1 MTVAL
6 GVDVGAVRVG
16 LAASDPSG
24 SLASPVASLP
34 ARDPEAVWRR
44 IADESRAR
52 EATHLVV
59 GLPRL
64 LNGGEGTAAA
74 AARRFGDTAVERSGL
89 RVEYFDERFST
100 VQAERTLIDQGVRR
114 QRRRQTIDAHAAAV
128 VLQGWLDSRR
138 IAAARTAR

>member
-1 MTVAL
+1 MIVAL
-6 GVDVGAVRVG
+6 GVDVGSVRVG

-24 SLASPVASLP
+24 SLASPVASLT

-44 IADESRAR
+44 IAEESRSR
-52 EATHLVV
+52 GATHLVV

-64 LNGGEGTAAA
+64 LNGDEGDAAA
-74 AARRFGDTAVERSGL
+74 AARRFGATAAVRSGL

-100 VQAERTLIDQGVRR
+100 VQAERSLIEQGVRR
-114 QRRRQTIDAHAAAV
+114 QRRRQSIDAHAAAL

-138 IAAARTAR
+138 IAAERGR

>member
-6 GVDVGAVRVG
+6 GVDVGTVRVG

-44 IADESRAR
+44 IAEESRTR

-59 GLPRL
+59 GLPRRL
-64 LNGGEGTAAA
+64 DGGEGEAAA
-74 AARRFGDTAVERSGL
+74 AARRFGSVAAERCGL

-100 VQAERTLIDQGVRR
+100 VQAERTLIQQGVRR
-114 QRRRQTIDAHAAAV
+114 QRRRQSVDAHAAAL
-128 VLQGWLDSRR
+128 VLQGWLDARR
-138 IAAARTAR
+138 LAPRGSAG